1 MFKKKNKNAE
11 ELETTVTNKKT
22 KKKFKKRYIVIGAIV
37 LIIVVN
43 TISGAMA
50 GSAPMTVDVRTVT
63 KGELTQTL
71 DTSGTVESE
80 EVKRYF
86 AKTSGQIETLNVTL
100 GETVK
105 AGDNLL
111 SYDVAKLEKQVKQAE
126 LEMQASDYGID
137 ATITSLNNAQAK
149 AAEAAKDYDEAV
161 KYVQHYTDCVN
172 SVKAELTKA
181 AQAAQEVESLTAKL
195 TDAQAKLQEKPN
207 SEKRQQ
213 KVEDLTKELKTATKE
228 AEKYDVAALNA
239 SLEVCSADLAAYES
253 LKAQYEAGKETDPSI
268 HNQRAQQTTLKEVN
282 QLSKEQ
288 TQESLSLAKE
298 GVTADFDGI
307 VTAVTAVEGMSVT
320 EGMELFTIANDKQVK
335 VTIEVSKYDL
345 PKIALNQR
353 ASIEINNKEYEGYV
367 ARIDRFAH
375 ANASGASVLSADIHI
390 DNPDENIYL
399 GIEGKVSIQTAD
411 VADAILVP
419 MECINSDTDGDFCY
433 VVKDNIVV
441 RKDVEIGISSDEYTQ
456 IISGLS
462 EGEQVIAV
470 VTSDITEGMEVTPM
484 DMSELEATKN
494 GENATDSEE
503 NAESTQTDDSEANED
518 SAEDTGVS
526 VEVEKETTAE

>member
-1 MFKKKNKNAE
+1 MFKKKTKNIE
-11 ELETTVTNKKT
+11 EMDTTVSNKKT
-22 KKKFKKRYIVIGAIV
+22 KKKFKKRYIVIGALV
-37 LIIVVN
+37 LIIAVN
-43 TISGAMA
+43 TISGVVA
-50 GSAPMTVDVRTVT
+50 GSKPITVDVRTVT
-63 KGELTQTL
+63 KGELSQTL

-100 GETVK
+100 GATVK
-105 AGDNLL
+105 AGESLL
-111 SYDVAKLEKQVKQAE
+111 TYDVAKLEKQVKQAE
-126 LEMQASDYGID
+126 LEMQASNYGID
-137 ATITSLNNAQAK
+137 AAITSLNHSQAK

-172 SVKAELTKA
+172 DVKGELTKA
-181 AQAAQEVESLTAKL
+181 SQAVQKVESLTAKL
-195 TDAQAKLQEKPN
+195 TEAQKSLAEKPN
-207 SEKRQQ
+207 NEKRQK
-213 KVEDLTKELKTATKE
+213 KVKDLTKELKTATKE
-228 AEKYDVAALNA
+228 AENYDVAALNA

-253 LKAQYEAGKETDPSI
+253 LKAQYEATKETDPSI
-268 HNQRAQQTTLKEVN
+268 HNQRAQQSALKEAN

-307 VTAVTAVEGMSVT
+307 VTAITAVEGMSVT

-335 VTIEVSKYDL
+335 VSIEVSKYDL

-353 ASIEINNKEYEGYV
+353 ATIEINNKEYEGYV
-367 ARIDRFAH
+367 AKIDRFAH

-399 GIEGKVSIQTAD
+399 GIEGKVSIKTAD
-411 VADAILVP
+411 VADVILVP
-419 MECINSDTDGDFCY
+419 MECINSDTEGDFCY
-433 VVKDNIVV
+433 VVENNIVV

-456 IISGLS
+456 VLSGLK

-470 VTSDITEGMEVTPM
+470 VTSDISEGMEVTPM
-484 DMSELEATKN
+484 DMSELEAKDST
-494 GENATDSEE
+494 ENEE
-503 NAESTQTDDSEANED
+503 ET
-518 SAEDTGVS
+518 SAE
-526 VEVEKETTAE
+526 